1 MNLDHLHRDIGRLE
15 GQVTAL
21 QAKVDAMDSKLD
33 EALKYINRS
42 KGATYVGSAA
52 VSVAVGFLTAWFT
65 R

>member
-1 MNLDHLHRDIGRLE
+1 MNLEQVHRDIGRLE

-21 QAKVDAMDSKLD
+21 QSKVDAMDAKLD

-42 KGATYVGSAA
+42 KGATYVGSATLSA
-52 VSVAVGFLTAWFT
+52 GVAFLTAWLF

>member
-21 QAKVDAMDSKLD
+21 QSKVDAMDAKLD
-33 EALKYINRS
+33 AALAHINES
-42 KGATYVGSAA
+42 KGKTYMISAAGSAGLA
-52 VSVAVGFLTAWFT
+52 FIISWFT

>member
-1 MNLDHLHRDIGRLE
+1 MNLEQVHRDIGRLE

-52 VSVAVGFLTAWFT
+52 LSACVAFLTAWFA

>member
-1 MNLDHLHRDIGRLE
+1 MNLEQVHRDIGRLE

-33 EALKYINRS
+33 EALRYINRS

-52 VSVAVGFLTAWFT
+52 LSACVAFLTAWFA

>member
-21 QAKVDAMDSKLD
+21 QSKVDAMDAKLD
-33 EALKYINRS
+33 EALRHINHS
-42 KGATYVGSAA
+42 KGIAYVASGGLSAA
-52 VSVAVGFLTAWFT
+52 VAFVTAWLV

>member
-21 QAKVDAMDSKLD
+21 QSKVDAMDAKLD
-33 EALKYINRS
+33 AALAHINRT
-42 KGATYVGSAA
+42 KGVSYAIGAAGSA
-52 VSVAVGFLTAWFT
+52 VVAFLTAWFV